1 MTTVFCSN
9 KLEQLI
15 GIIEENPSPDIG
27 NKLGNWNGHLFIFDR
42 KKNLIFM
49 NDKTAYT
56 FVLMNIKKAD
66 LKDFKK
72 IFKES
77 LINQLYNDL
86 KISERQEIEV
96 RKWVSDIQLAKT
108 NNNKKIL
115 GTINDF
121 IQTIKAIA
129 SEQGGLTRLTNLSLG
144 YGLNNY
150 IIGTKLEGVTKSYSV
165 PKELM
170 ENLLHKLLGS

>member
-15 GIIEENPSPDIG
+15 GIIAENPLPDLG

-96 RKWVSDIQLAKT
+96 RKWVSDIQLART

-129 SEQGGLTRLTNLSLG
+129 YEQGGLTRLTNLSLG

-150 IIGTKLEGVTKSYSV
+150 IIGTKLEGVKKSYSV

-170 ENLLHKLLGS
+170 ENLLRKLLGS

>member
-9 KLEQLI
+9 KLEKLLGLI
-15 GIIEENPSPDIG
+15 MENPSTDIG
-27 NKLGNWNGHLFIFDR
+27 NAFGNWNGHLFTFDR

-56 FVLMNIKKAD
+56 FVLLNIKKAD
-66 LKDFKK
+66 LKDFKNV
-72 IFKES
+72 FKES

-96 RKWVSDIQLAKT
+96 RKWISDIQLAKT

-115 GTINDF
+115 GTMNDF
-121 IQTIKAIA
+121 VLTIKAIA
-129 SEQGGLTRLTNLSLG
+129 YEQGGLTRMTNLSIG
-144 YGLNNY
+144 HGLNNY
-150 IIGTKLEGVTKSYSV
+150 IIGTKLKGVKKSYSV

>member
-1 MTTVFCSN
+1 MGT
-9 KLEQLI
+9 
-15 GIIEENPSPDIG
+15 IEENPLPDVG
-27 NKLGNWNGHLFIFDR
+27 NKLGNWNGHLFTFDR
-42 KKNLIFM
+42 SKNLIFM
-49 NDKTAYT
+49 NDRTAYT
-56 FVLMNIKKAD
+56 LVLLNIKKAD
-66 LKDFKK
+66 LKDFSKV
-72 IFKES
+72 FKEA

-96 RKWVSDIQLAKT
+96 RKWVSDTQLAKT

-115 GTINDF
+115 GTMNDF

-129 SEQGGLTRLTNLSLG
+129 YEEGGLSRLTNLSIG

-150 IIGTKLEGVTKSYSV
+150 IIGTRLEGVKKSYSV

>member
-1 MTTVFCSN
+1 M
-9 KLEQLI
+9 
-15 GIIEENPSPDIG
+15 GIIKENPSPDVE
-27 NKLGNWNGHLFIFDR
+27 NKLGNWNGHLFIYER

-56 FVLMNIKKAD
+56 FVLINVKKAD
-66 LKDFKK
+66 LKDFNKV
-72 IFKES
+72 FKES

-86 KISERQEIEV
+86 KISELQEIEV

-108 NNNKKIL
+108 NNNKKIV

-129 SEQGGLTRLTNLSLG
+129 YERGGLAHLTNLSIG

-150 IIGTKLEGVTKSYSV
+150 IIGTKLEGVKKAYSV

-170 ENLLHKLLGS
+170 GNLLSKLLGS